1 MEYRIRSNDGVMSY
15 DVKNG
20 DTGCLTVTRD
30 DQTRE
35 VNYGAVSQHHLHLI
49 VDGQGVN
56 AYVAPD
62 EDGKV
67 VIIRGVPYFL
77 EDADKLATVKK
88 NNHTVPTDITAP
100 MPSTVVAVLVA
111 EGDRVAPG
119 DRVVVVSAMKM
130 ETTLTAPYAGTV
142 TAVHVAEG
150 DKVMPGKI
158 LVDIEKDEEPSANED
173 E

>member
-1 MEYRIRSNDGVMSY
+1 MEYRIRSNDDVISY

-20 DTGCLTVTRD
+20 DTGCLTITSN
-30 DQTRE
+30 DQARE
-35 VNYGAVSQHHLHLI
+35 VKYGEVSPHHFHLI
-49 VDGQGVN
+49 IDGQGVN

-62 EDGKV
+62 GDGKV
-67 VIIRGVPYFL
+67 VIIRGVPYYL
-77 EDADKLATVKK
+77 EDAGKLATVKK
-88 NNHTVPTDITAP
+88 NNHTVPTDITPP

-111 EGDRVAPG
+111 EGDHVSPG

-130 ETTLTAPYAGTV
+130 ETTLTAPYGGTV
-142 TAVHVAEG
+142 TAVHVVVG

-158 LVDIEKDEEPSANED
+158 LVEIEKDEEASANED